1 LIPVFLLSPST
12 AFRRYPDPLSCQNY
26 YIQLSATDF
35 ALQTCPNIYVF
46 NPIIE
51 QCVTSGDYTDCAIGS
66 RPKVRFLGLE
76 EECKS
81 ARGYY
86 CSSHD
91 AFTYCT
97 RGNVKIVEN
106 RRCPGDEI
114 CQKSDKPQNPCA
126 N

>member
-1 LIPVFLLSPST
+1 M
-12 AFRRYPDPLSCQNY
+12 
-26 YIQLSATDF
+26 QLSATDF
-35 ALQTCPNIYVF
+35 ALQTCPNRYVF

-51 QCVTSGDYTDCAIGS
+51 QCVTSGGYTDCAIGN

-76 EECKS
+76 EVCKN

-97 RGNVKIVEN
+97 RDNVKIVEN

-126 N
+126 I